1 MDDIKQTIQLIGGSA
16 AGLSPAKQ
24 QASPST
30 DGKTMI
36 SKENKMLRFKITD
49 FTSQQQIQN
58 VLIKLWRIITQLQYD
73 IKKSKGR
80 DPGEAPS
87 EVDYSILPLD
97 IVIYEQVILIIKKAL
112 GVLFDTDY
120 YVAKRGNT
128 KG

>member
-1 MDDIKQTIQLIGGSA
+1 MGS
-16 AGLSPAKQ
+16 
-24 QASPST
+24 
-30 DGKTMI
+30 
-36 SKENKMLRFKITD
+36 
-49 FTSQQQIQN
+49 
-58 VLIKLWRIITQLQYD
+58 
-73 IKKSKGR
+73 
-80 DPGEAPS
+80 DPGQAPS